1 MLFPVLP
8 TAAEELPKEV
18 VPILLINAF
27 CPPLVST
34 ASVAEDD
41 TGKLVDS
48 EGVDPNLK
56 REVVEDEDTITGS
69 EELLML
75 DAFTAGVLVVML
87 AMEVTVALMLLLVAR
102 DELLNI
108 F

>member
-1 MLFPVLP
+1 
-8 TAAEELPKEV
+8 
-18 VPILLINAF
+18 
-27 CPPLVST
+27 
-34 ASVAEDD
+34 VAEDD

-56 REVVEDEDTITGS
+56 REVVEDEDTMTGA